1 MKQNG
6 EKMREEP
13 AAQPVLP
20 SAGAGAF
27 EQDLLRGLIYAHNRA
42 NANTAEVH
50 QANATLHA
58 LVEVLVDRGL
68 VNIESLNGR
77 REQASE
83 QLRRRYLE
91 RGMAVAMQEF
101 GVSKYDFK
109 GGAEIDCESR
119 LHLCKAACCRLPL
132 ALSKQDVEEG
142 IVKWDLGQ
150 PYINARDKE
159 GYCRQMDRSTCRC
172 TVYANRPI
180 PCRGYDCRKDGRVW
194 IDFEKRVVNP
204 LVENPNWPEC
214 LEMNDA
220 SSVSGGLTC
229 NKTQDR

>member
-1 MKQNG
+1 MNKNV
-6 EKMREEP
+6 EEVREEP
-13 AAQPVLP
+13 AVQPVLP

-27 EQDLLRGLIYAHNRA
+27 EQDLLRGLVYAHNRA
-42 NANTAEVH
+42 NANTAEIH

-101 GVSKYDFK
+101 GVSKYEFK
-109 GGAEIDCESR
+109 GGAEIDCASR
-119 LHLCKAACCRLPL
+119 LPLCKAACCRLPF
-132 ALSKQDVEEG
+132 ALSKEDVQEG

-150 PYINARDKE
+150 PYLNARDE
-159 GYCRQMDRSTCRC
+159 GGYCRQMDRGTCRC
-172 TVYANRPI
+172 TVYEHRPI
-180 PCRGYDCRKDGRVW
+180 PCRGYDCRKDERIWTDFKGRV
-194 IDFEKRVVNP
+194 INPRVG
-204 LVENPNWPEC
+204 ETDWPEC
-214 LEMNDA
+214 LE
-220 SSVSGGLTC
+220 
-229 NKTQDR
+229 TQAQLSANGET